1 MTDLNKNSTTSS
13 CSYTSIVPSN
23 HYEYGRISI
32 VGSIAESFWRGTAYS
47 SEALLK
53 PNADIDIWVDNHK
66 HAEGLKEGKIPL
78 PPYTY
83 INDMANHPNLIRD
96 IKVMPPSIMRLMPKG
111 LADIDTLYTILI
123 SHLGWESPH
132 WSKYKAKAITFNM
145 KEHAAVKLELYQELL
160 KYWKKKFGNKPFL
173 SLNKSKSDFFTDYVP
188 YKYEHDLLHGYV
200 AYPNVPLYTKVLK
213 DGQDIAI
220 DKNKFEELSYQDKLE
235 LFREEITVIA
245 AERWL
250 LVPNPKVSWYK
261 AYELALEKTVTKLT
275 KNWASEFIIYN
286 LETLS
291 KPEFR
296 KFENLLKYTENDYMK
311 TDIQDFEALLV
322 TMKMM
327 AKKDQYVP
335 DTVKELVYDLSENEI
350 HGMNREL
357 LDDYGFEH
365 MEQEGGGEGGSE
377 YCWAVFRFKNK
388 VYKTE
393 YSYYSYDGH
402 YYDEILDTL
411 REVFPTQKMVT
422 VYE

>member
-1 MTDLNKNSTTSS
+1 MNPDA
-13 CSYTSIVPSN
+13 
-23 HYEYGRISI
+23 HYEYGRICI
-32 VGSIAESFWRGTAYS
+32 VGSVAEEAWRGVAYDFRS
-47 SEALLK
+47 LSKE
-53 PNADIDIWVDNHK
+53 NFDIDIWVDNK
-66 HAEGLKEGKIPL
+66 QTAKEIKSGDIYLPLSTYTRGKAIGPE
-78 PPYTY
+78 
-83 INDMANHPNLIRD
+83 IIKD
-96 IKVMPPSIMRLMPKG
+96 IKVMPPSVMRLMPKG

-132 WSKYKAKAITFNM
+132 WSKYKAKAITFKM

-160 KYWKKKFGNKPFL
+160 KHWKKEFGNKPFL

-250 LVPNPKVSWYK
+250 LVPKPKVSWYK

-327 AKKDQYVP
+327 AKKDQYIP
-335 DTVKELVYDLSENEI
+335 DTVKDLVYDLSENEI
-350 HGMNREL
+350 HGMNIEL

-388 VYKTE
+388 LYKTE

-402 YYDEILDTL
+402 YYNDILETL
-411 REVFPTQKMVT
+411 REVVPTQKMVT